1 MRAPVSDKPA
11 LPRKRK
17 GPLWAGV
24 WMTLA
29 CVCFTSMSI
38 FVRLLAESQ
47 SSYQITFYRALI
59 GALFIAPIALRPML
73 IGRTG
78 PKPGGSLNWFGYLKR
93 VFFLYLGMLT
103 YFVAIGAMHL
113 ADAVALN
120 SSIPL
125 FTVLFAGIF
134 LAEAMTVQR
143 WGAVIAGFAGVLIVV
158 RPGFAEFGWPAVL
171 AVSSAAFYALSY
183 VELKILART
192 EPANRIIF
200 YQNIAMTPVALAPAL
215 FFWLPPAWADV
226 PWMLGVGV
234 AGALAH
240 MCSTRAYAAAD
251 ISVAAVFDSLRL
263 PMAAVMG
270 AILFNDRL
278 EIWVAVGGL
287 IIVGSSV
294 YLALHEA
301 RKKASASKGVGGAV
315 K

>member
-1 MRAPVSDKPA
+1 MSDKA
-11 LPRKRK
+11 LTPVKRK
-17 GPLWAGV
+17 GPIWAGI

-29 CVCFTSMSI
+29 CVCFTAMSI
-38 FVRLLAESQ
+38 FVRLLAETQ
-47 SSYQITFYRALI
+47 SSYEITFYRALI
-59 GALFIAPIALRPML
+59 GAMFIAPIVMR
-73 IGRTG
+73 
-78 PKPGGSLNWFGYLKR
+78 PGGAALGGPVKWFGYFKR

-103 YFVAIGAMHL
+103 YFIALGAMNL

-125 FTVLFAGIF
+125 FTVLFAGI
-134 LAEAMTVQR
+134 LLGEAMTAWR
-143 WGAVIAGFAGVLIVV
+143 WGAVLFGFAGVLVVV
-158 RPGFAEFGWPAVL
+158 RPGFAEFGWPSIL

-183 VELKILART
+183 VELKILARS

-200 YQNIAMTPVALAPAL
+200 YQNVVMTSVALAPAL
-215 FFWLPPAWADV
+215 FFWHMPTLAQVPAI
-226 PWMLGVGV
+226 LGVGV

-251 ISVAAVFDSLRL
+251 ISVASVFDSLRL

-270 AILFNDRL
+270 AILFDDRL

-287 IIVGSSV
+287 IIIASSV

-301 RKKASASKGVGGAV
+301 RKKASAK
-315 K
+315 